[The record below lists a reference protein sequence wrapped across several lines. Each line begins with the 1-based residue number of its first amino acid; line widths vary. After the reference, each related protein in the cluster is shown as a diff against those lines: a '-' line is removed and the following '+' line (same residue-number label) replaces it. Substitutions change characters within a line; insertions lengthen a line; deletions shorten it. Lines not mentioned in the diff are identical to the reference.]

1 MSQTSLAQETK
12 NINKQVGSDQQ
23 LSLMIPPKPDLLLL
37 AQECVFI
44 FVCDLL
50 KKSRSSFYK
59 FHVLDCQKIELA
71 EC

>member
-1 MSQTSLAQETK
+1 MSQTYLAQEAK

-23 LSLMIPPKPDLLLL
+23 LSLMIPPKPDLLLV

-50 KKSRSSFYK
+50 
-59 FHVLDCQKIELA
+59 
-71 EC
+71 